1 MTRWWIVLLVGML
14 ARVGVAED
22 RPNILLILVDDLG
35 CRDLAAEGHPY
46 HATPNLDRLASQS
59 VRFTN
64 AYTNAPNCAPTRASI
79 LTGLYSPRH
88 GILTVNTSAR
98 GKKEHRRVEPP
109 KNKQTLEASATTIAE
124 VLQASG
130 YRTGFI
136 GKWHVGKDPTTQGF
150 DRNVGGGAIGHPKSY
165 LSPYK
170 NAALSDGP
178 EGEYLIDRMGAEAE
192 RMIEQFDGDGTTP
205 WFVMYCPY
213 AVHTPIQAP
222 KAMVQEYLRAHPD
235 LNRKQATYALMIE
248 RMDAAIGRAVDA
260 VPEDTFVIFLS
271 DNGGYGPITSH
282 APYRGS
288 KGMLYDGG
296 VRTPLYVRGPNLNP
310 TTIST
315 PVISLDLFATI
326 LALAKVAPPPND
338 GVSLLSVDLSERGAI
353 FWHFPVYLEAYNRT
367 SERDARE
374 PQRPW
379 RTTPVGGIRDGDWK
393 LLEYFEDGGV
403 ELYNL
408 KADPGERTNL
418 ASSEPDRAAA
428 MLEALRSWQASVEAP
443 LPTGA
448 VERRR

>member
-1 MTRWWIVLLVGML
+1 MARWWFVVLVGML
-14 ARVGVAED
+14 VRVGVADD
-22 RPNILLILVDDLG
+22 RPNVLLILVDDLG

-46 HATPNLDRLASQS
+46 HATPNLDRLAVQS

-79 LTGLYSPRH
+79 VTGRYSPRH
-88 GILTVNTSAR
+88 GVLTVNSSAR
-98 GKKEHRRVEPP
+98 GKKANRLVEPP
-109 KNKQTLEASATTIAE
+109 PNKHVLDESETTIAE
-124 VLQASG
+124 VLHANG
-130 YRTGFI
+130 YRTAFL

-150 DRNVGGGAIGHPKSY
+150 DYNVGGGSIGHPKSY

-178 EGEYLIDRMGAEAE
+178 DGEYLIDRMGAEAE
-192 RMIEQFDGDGTTP
+192 RMIEQLDEDGTAP

-222 KAMVQEYLRAHPD
+222 KARVQEYLSAHPD
-235 LNRKQATYALMIE
+235 LNRKQATYALMVE

-315 PVISLDLFATI
+315 PVISLDVFATI
-326 LALAKVAPPPND
+326 LALAKVVSPPND
-338 GVSLLSVDLSERGAI
+338 GVPLLSDAITARGPI
-353 FWHFPVYLEAYNRT
+353 FWHFPVYLEAYNRK

-374 PQRPW
+374 PARPW
-379 RTTPVGGIRDGDWK
+379 RTTPVGGMREGDWK
-393 LLEYFEDGGV
+393 LLEFFEDGGI

-408 KADPGERTNL
+408 EADPGERVNL

-428 MLEALRSWQASVEAP
+428 MLKALRTWQTNVEAP
-443 LPTGA
+443 LPTA
-448 VERRR
+448 P